1 MAIKMTKTWDAIV
14 IGSGI
19 GGMTTA
25 SLLSKVAG
33 MKVLV
38 LEKHSE
44 RGGLTHVF
52 RRDGASWDVG
62 VHYIGG
68 MEPGSRAR
76 VLLDFM
82 SDTALEWNRMPDD
95 FERFIYPGLDF
106 AVPSDPARYQARLI
120 EHFPEEAEAIRQHFV
135 YLQKAAQWHI
145 NGRVMRAVLPWPF
158 NFLLG
163 QWLRLGAKMATQ
175 TTGQYLRSHFKSP
188 RLQALLASQWGD
200 YGLPP
205 EESAFAQHAIVVWSY
220 LKGGWFP
227 KMGASRIARTF
238 EVGIE
243 ANRGCVKVCQEVT
256 EVILEGTRA
265 VGVKVLDGRGAEP
278 KEIEYRAPIIIS
290 NAGAEATYNRLLPL
304 KSPAIQLTQE
314 IRKEILPLSGGYS
327 AVVLY
332 LRLAKSVSTLGVQG
346 ENYWISTSFSHDD
359 IHRQTTAVM
368 AGKPQYAYMSFPSA
382 KSGDDRFHTA
392 EILAIV
398 QAGAFSAWHKSTH
411 GARGNDYVDLK
422 QRITNGLLDL
432 AETATPG
439 LKDLVLYSELS
450 TPLTVEDYVS
460 HPGGAIYGLKG
471 SPQRYLAKELS
482 KASPISGLYL
492 SGVDVSSLG
501 VSGGMYGG
509 VIAASRVLGPLGF
522 IKIMRAAQQAQS
534 KPTVAPKASV
544 RSSEKKQAVLV
555 SKTALTPTIWQLTF
569 DISEHVAFT
578 PGQFAMLRVA
588 PFEWRNYSIAR
599 IDGSRLDLLISTRTG
614 GDGSL
619 FAQAVQPGEETEIE
633 LPFGS
638 FHLQSGHEETRRRV
652 FVATGTGI
660 APFLPMFASMA
671 ASGKLETCELL
682 FGCSHKEDIITAL
695 SELQHLPRTTVCISR
710 DPAVEGVFHGRV
722 TKVLQDMDF
731 DPGTTEFYL
740 CGAPAMVADCQTMLS
755 LAGAKYVLT
764 EPF

>member
-1 MAIKMTKTWDAIV
+1 MTKNWDTIV

-19 GGMTTA
+19 GGMTAA
-25 SLLSKVAG
+25 SLLAKVAG

-62 VHYIGG
+62 VHYLGG
-68 MEPGSRAR
+68 MAPGSRAR
-76 VLLDFM
+76 ILYDFM
-82 SDTALEWNRMPDD
+82 SDKALEWNRMPDD
-95 FERFIYPGLDF
+95 FERFVYPGLDF
-106 AVPSDPARYQARLI
+106 AVPSDPMRYQERLI
-120 EHFPEEAEAIRQHFV
+120 EHFPDEAGAIRQYFV
-135 YLQKAAQWHI
+135 DLKAAARWHI

-175 TTGQYLRSHFKSP
+175 TTGQYLRDHFKSQK
-188 RLQALLASQWGD
+188 LQALLASQWGD

-227 KMGASRIARTF
+227 KMGASRIARAF

-243 ANRGCVKVCQEVT
+243 AKGGCVKVCQEVT
-256 EVILEGTRA
+256 EIIIEGNRA
-265 VGVKVLDGRGAEP
+265 VGVKALDGRGAEP
-278 KEIEYRAPIIIS
+278 KEIEYRAPVIIS
-290 NAGAEATYNRLLPL
+290 NVGAEATYDRLLPTEG
-304 KSPAIQLTQE
+304 PTAQLTAE
-314 IRKEILPLSGGYS
+314 IRNEILPLSGGYS

-332 LRLAKSVSTLGVQG
+332 LRLEKPVSTLGVQG
-346 ENYWISTSFSHDD
+346 ENYWISTNFEHDNID
-359 IHRQTTAVM
+359 EQTTAVM

-398 QAGAFSAWHKSTH
+398 NPEAFSAWRKSTH
-411 GARGNDYVDLK
+411 GARGHEYIELK
-422 QRITNGLLDL
+422 QRMTDGLLGL
-432 AETATPG
+432 ADSATPG
-439 LKDLVLYSELS
+439 LKDLVQYSELS

-471 SPQRYLAKELS
+471 SPKRYLAKALS
-482 KASPISGLYL
+482 RASPIFGLYL

-509 VIAASRVLGPLGF
+509 VVAASRVLGSLGF
-522 IKIMRAAQQAQS
+522 IKIMRAAQQAHS
-534 KPTVAPKASV
+534 KSAGPPKV
-544 RSSEKKQAVLV
+544 PMRSSEKKRAVLV

-569 DISEHVAFT
+569 EISEHVTFT

-588 PFEWRNYSIAR
+588 TFEWRNYSIAK
-599 IDGSRLDLLISTRTG
+599 IEGSQLDLLVSTRTG

-619 FAQAVQPGEETEIE
+619 FAAEVKPEAETEIE

-638 FHLQSGHEETRRRV
+638 FHLQSDHDETRRRL
-652 FVATGTGI
+652 FIATGTGV
-660 APFLPMFASMA
+660 APFLPMFTSLAS
-671 ASGKLETCELL
+671 SGKPQSAELL
-682 FGCSHKEDIITAL
+682 FGCSRKEDNITAL
-695 SELQHLPRTTVCISR
+695 GVLEHLPRTTVCVSR
-710 DPAVEGVFHGRV
+710 DHLAEGVFHGRV
-722 TKVLQDMDF
+722 TQVLRELKF
-731 DPGTTEFYL
+731 DAESTEFYL
-740 CGAPAMVADCQTMLS
+740 CGAPAMVADCQTILS

>member
-1 MAIKMTKTWDAIV
+1 MTA
-14 IGSGI
+14 
-19 GGMTTA
+19 A
-25 SLLSKVAG
+25 SILSKAAG

-62 VHYIGG
+62 VHYMGG

-76 VLLDFM
+76 ALYDYM
-82 SDTALEWNRMPDD
+82 SDKALEWNRMPDD

-106 AVPSDPARYQARLI
+106 AVPSDPARYQERLI
-120 EHFPEEAEAIRQHFV
+120 KYFPEEAEAIRQYFV
-135 YLQKAAQWHI
+135 DLKKAAQWHI

-175 TTGQYLRSHFKSP
+175 TTGQYLRDRFKSSK
-188 RLQALLASQWGD
+188 LQSVLASQWGD

-205 EESAFAQHAIVVWSY
+205 DESAFAQHAIVAWSY

-243 ANRGCVKVCQEVT
+243 ANGGCVKVCQEVK
-256 EVILEGTRA
+256 EIILEGNRA
-265 VGVKVLDGRGAEP
+265 VGVRVLDGRGAKP
-278 KEIEYRAPIIIS
+278 RDNEYRAPIIIS
-290 NAGAEATYNRLLPL
+290 NIGAEATYNRLLPL
-304 KSPAIQLTQE
+304 NGPAAQLTQQ
-314 IRKEILPLSGGYS
+314 IRKEIFPLSGGYS

-332 LRLAKSVSTLGVQG
+332 LRLAKPVSTLGVQG
-346 ENYWISTSFSHDD
+346 ENYWISTSFNHDD
-359 IHRQTTAVM
+359 IDQQTTSVM
-368 AGKPQYAYMSFPSA
+368 AGKPRYAYMSFPSA
-382 KSGDDRFHTA
+382 KSGDERFHTA

-398 QAGAFSAWHKSTH
+398 KAEAFSAWHESTH
-411 GARGNDYVDLK
+411 GARGHDYVELK
-422 QRITNGLLDL
+422 QRITDGLLDL
-432 AETATPG
+432 ADTATPG
-439 LKDLVLYSELS
+439 LKDLVQYIELS

-471 SPQRYLAKELS
+471 TPQRYLAKELS

-492 SGVDVSSLG
+492 SGVDISSLG

-522 IKIMRAAQQAQS
+522 LKIMRAAQQAQS
-534 KPTVAPKASV
+534 RSIDTPKPNV
-544 RSSEKKQAVLV
+544 RSSEKKRAVLI

-569 DISEHVAFT
+569 DIFENVSFV
-578 PGQFAMLRVA
+578 PGQFAMFRVA
-588 PFEWRNYSIAR
+588 LFEWRNYSLAR
-599 IDGSRLDLLISTRTG
+599 IDGSRLDFLISTRTG

-619 FAQAVQPGEETEIE
+619 FAQAVRPGEETEIE

-638 FHLQSGHEETRRRV
+638 FHLQSGHDESRRRV
-652 FVATGTGI
+652 FIATGTGI
-660 APFLPMFASMA
+660 APFLPMFASL
-671 ASGKLETCELL
+671 ASAGKLESCELL
-682 FGCSHKEDIITAL
+682 FGCSRKEDDITAL
-695 SELQHLPRTTVCISR
+695 GMLGHLPHTTVCVSH
-710 DPAVEGVFHGRV
+710 DPMAEGVFHGRV
-722 TKVLQDMDF
+722 TEVLRNMEF
-731 DPGTTEFYL
+731 DPVSTEFYL
-740 CGAPAMVADCQTMLS
+740 CGTPAMVADCQTMLC

>member
-1 MAIKMTKTWDAIV
+1 MTA
-14 IGSGI
+14 
-19 GGMTTA
+19 A
-25 SLLSKVAG
+25 SLLAKVAG

-62 VHYIGG
+62 VHYVGG

-76 VLLDFM
+76 VLYDFM
-82 SDTALEWNRMPDD
+82 SDKALEWNRMPDD
-95 FERFIYPGLDF
+95 FERFIYPDLDF
-106 AVPSDPARYQARLI
+106 AVPSDPARYQQRLI
-120 EHFPEEAEAIRQHFV
+120 NHFPDEAGAIRQYFV
-135 YLQKAAQWHI
+135 DLKTAAQWHI
-145 NGRVMRAVLPWPF
+145 NGRVMRAVLPWPL

-163 QWLRLGAKMATQ
+163 QWLRLGAKLATQ
-175 TTGQYLRSHFKSP
+175 ATGKYLRDHFKSP
-188 RLQALLASQWGD
+188 KLQALLASQWGD

-205 EESAFAQHAIVVWSY
+205 DESAFAQHAIVVWSY

-243 ANRGCVKVCQEVT
+243 ANGGCIKVCQQVME
-256 EVILEGTRA
+256 IMLEGNRA

-278 KEIEYRAPIIIS
+278 KQIEYRAPVIIS
-290 NAGAEATYNRLLPL
+290 NVGAEATDNRLLPTAV
-304 KSPAIQLTQE
+304 PTTQLSGK
-314 IRKEILPLSGGYS
+314 IRNEILPLSGGYS

-332 LRLAKSVSTLGVQG
+332 LRLEKPISSLGIHG
-346 ENYWISTSFSHDD
+346 ENYWISTSFNHDNID
-359 IHRQTTAVM
+359 VQTTAVM

-398 QAGAFSAWHKSTH
+398 NSSAFSTWRKSTH
-411 GARGNDYVDLK
+411 GARGHEYIELK

-439 LKDLVLYSELS
+439 LRDLVQYTELS

-471 SPQRYLAKELS
+471 SPKRYMAKELPR
-482 KASPISGLYL
+482 ASPILGLYL

-509 VIAASRVLGPLGF
+509 VVAASRVLGSLGF

-534 KPTVAPKASV
+534 ASTHLPKPSICSP
-544 RSSEKKQAVLV
+544 EKKKAVLV

-569 DISEHVAFT
+569 DIFEKITFT

-588 PFEWRNYSIAR
+588 LFEWRNYSIAK
-599 IDGSRLDLLISTRTG
+599 IEGTQLDLLISTRTG
-614 GDGSL
+614 GDGSI
-619 FAQAVQPGEETEIE
+619 FAQDVQPGAETEIE
-633 LPFGS
+633 VPFGS
-638 FHLQSGHEETRRRV
+638 FHLQSNHQETRRRV
-652 FVATGTGI
+652 FIATGTGV
-660 APFLPMFASMA
+660 APFLPMFTILAS
-671 ASGKLETCELL
+671 SGKLESSELL
-682 FGCSHKEDIITAL
+682 FGCSRKEDNITAL
-695 SELQHLPRTTVCISR
+695 GVLQHLPRTTVCVSR
-710 DPAVEGVFHGRV
+710 DPLAEGVFHGRV
-722 TKVLQDMDF
+722 TQVLQDMKF
-731 DPGTTEFYL
+731 DAVSTEFYL